1 MKQKFLKLSRLSYG
15 LSLLIFALDFFMY
28 HFVTDNG
35 ISLVFREEAGK
46 PFVTLLLGILG
57 VLFLFSS
64 ILSLLIA
71 RIFYS
76 EGK

>member
-76 EGK
+76 EEK